1 MPRNPQSFLV
11 GVLVFFCVAGN
22 VHSAPSIYPTGT
34 TIYYPD
40 RAWNGYT
47 IFRLPG
53 NAGDVLIDMNGRE
66 VRRWPQTAGYPAR
79 ILPGGYLMGSTG
91 DLAPHQDLIALIQW
105 DWDGNEIWRFDRLE
119 QMEKKE
125 GGVIWAARQ
134 HHDWQREGNPVGY
147 YTPGMEP
154 LVDSGKTLVLAHKK
168 LMAPHI
174 TDKRIEDDYIVELSW
189 DGEVLWSWLASDHFD
204 EFGFDEESR
213 AAIRKAV
220 KYNEETGAFDW
231 LHINSATY
239 VGPNIW
245 YDGGDERFH
254 PDNIIIS
261 GREGNLVAIINRNG
275 NVVWKIGPDFRTD
288 ERHMA
293 IGQIIGQHHPHIIP
307 KGLPG
312 EGNMMLF
319 DNGGSAGYGPPN
331 PLAPDGVSTLTR
343 FTSRVIEFNPVTYE
357 MVWEYSP
364 RGWASYQFFSRNV
377 SSAQRLPNGNT
388 LITEGAEGRLFEVTT
403 DGEIVWEYMMPY
415 FEGERHPVA
424 RTYRAYRVPYEWIP
438 QLQKPEERAVVPP
451 GLEEFRIVP
460 Q

>member
-1 MPRNPQSFLV
+1 
-11 GVLVFFCVAGN
+11 
-22 VHSAPSIYPTGT
+22 
-34 TIYYPD
+34 
-40 RAWNGYT
+40 
-47 IFRLPG
+47 
-53 NAGDVLIDMNGRE
+53 
-66 VRRWPQTAGYPAR
+66 
-79 ILPGGYLMGSTG
+79 MGSTG

-154 LVDSGKTLVLAHKK
+154 LVDSGKTLVLAHKTHG
-168 LMAPHI
+168 PHI

-189 DGEVLWSWLASDHFD
+189 NGEVLWSWLASDHFD

-275 NVVWKIGPDFRTD
+275 NVVWKIGRTSEQMKD
-288 ERHMA
+288 TW
-293 IGQIIGQHHPHIIP
+293 
-307 KGLPG
+307 
-312 EGNMMLF
+312 
-319 DNGGSAGYGPPN
+319 
-331 PLAPDGVSTLTR
+331 PLGR
-343 FTSRVIEFNPVTYE
+343 
-357 MVWEYSP
+357 
-364 RGWASYQFFSRNV
+364 
-377 SSAQRLPNGNT
+377 SSASITPHHTQRP
-388 LITEGAEGRLFEVTT
+388 
-403 DGEIVWEYMMPY
+403 
-415 FEGERHPVA
+415 A
-424 RTYRAYRVPYEWIP
+424 R
-438 QLQKPEERAVVPP
+438 
-451 GLEEFRIVP
+451 
-460 Q
+460 